1 MIHSSSG
8 RSLGLG
14 YIPIKLSTFACMR
27 TSNLLASTIIMNGM
41 DSSNP
46 GKVKKII
53 WKRSKSP
60 VDVNDGIMDP
70 DKCEDAGEEMRHCD
84 SRQLVTYPRTC
95 NSTQPFALPL
105 LPVPKMEEWCS
116 NTSIALT
123 GTACR
128 GGTGPPVGAVDI
140 GESKSAY
147 YFCIALPGVKK
158 DPGEFSCEI
167 QRDGKVCVRG
177 VTSTGGKFVQKY
189 SRVYEMKLQQQCQPG
204 PFTLFFNLP
213 GPVDPRLFAP
223 HFRPDG
229 IFEAVVAKYE

>member
-1 MIHSSSG
+1 
-8 RSLGLG
+8 
-14 YIPIKLSTFACMR
+14 
-27 TSNLLASTIIMNGM
+27 M
-41 DSSNP
+41 DSLN
-46 GKVKKII
+46 GTVKKII

-60 VDVNDGIMDP
+60 MDVDDEIVDP
-70 DKCEDAGEEMRHCD
+70 SKCKDAGEERCHRD
-84 SRQLVTYPRTC
+84 SLQLVPYPRTC
-95 NSTQPFALPL
+95 NSTQQFALPL
-105 LPVPKMEEWCS
+105 LPVPKLEEWCS
-116 NTSIALT
+116 NSSITLT

-128 GGTGPPVGAVDI
+128 GGTGPPVGVVDI

-177 VTSTGGKFVQKY
+177 VTSTGGKIVQKY
-189 SRVYEMKLQQQCQPG
+189 SRVYEMKFQQQSPPG
-204 PFTLFFNLP
+204 PFTLFFSLP
-213 GPVDPRLFAP
+213 GAVDPRLFSP